1 MVEPL
6 RAVEAE
12 PSLDTLPLEPA
23 LAEPP
28 AESAELLYAELQLFL
43 ARVRGIMRTGDAFP
57 WSELEHLVAR
67 CVASLERSGEI
78 LQWANNAAAL
88 AGVDYL
94 AFHQARVATLAI
106 AIASSAGYDRRPRA
120 ARHGRLPDRRRPLA
134 AMKACCDGSTR
145 FRRTSR
151 RSTARTAASVEW
163 IRRWSPL
170 SEGIVEAVLQH
181 HEREQGQGFSQ

>member
-12 PSLDTLPLEPA
+12 PSLDTLPLEPVA
-23 LAEPP
+23 FAEPP
-28 AESAELLYAELQLFL
+28 AESAEPLFAELQLFL

-78 LQWANNAAAL
+78 FLGANNAAAL

-94 AFHQARVATLAI
+94 AFHQARVATHAI
-106 AIASSAGYDRRPRA
+106 AIASRSGYDRLRVQLGRPA
-120 ARHGRLPDRRRPLA
+120 A
-134 AMKACCDGSTR
+134 
-145 FRRTSR
+145 
-151 RSTARTAASVEW
+151 
-163 IRRWSPL
+163 
-170 SEGIVEAVLQH
+170 
-181 HEREQGQGFSQ
+181 